1 MGLTSVWFQD
11 LGNKE
16 LEGDISGCFLA
27 RYDVSRAEKN
37 RVVQVKYTNPRD
49 RKVAYM
55 IRSTDIGWIGKV
67 CF

>member
-1 MGLTSVWFQD
+1 MGMTSVWFQD

-37 RVVQVKYTNPRD
+37 RVVQVKYTNPRV
-49 RKVAYM
+49 RTGTH
-55 IRSTDIGWIGKV
+55 RS
-67 CF
+67 F